1 MRATLQ
7 VIGGPYAGKRVVLAS
22 GQSATFG
29 RTPEADYQFADDPMM
44 SSRHFAVQLEGEV
57 CRVRDLD
64 SRNGTYVDD
73 KRVLE
78 RLLVS
83 GCVIRAGDT
92 KFSVT
97 LVGAIATSSPGVSDL
112 AALSPPPARE
122 RAGTMPPLGEALPAL
137 SIPVSGPAAPS
148 GVPPAR
154 PLAQTQVAPQLERW
168 RSLASRE
175 YELALDD
182 ADPAVRRN
190 ALLAA
195 AWKGQ
200 KWVLEYCRAQAARP
214 AGENWEALLLLAI
227 VGQREELPRLLAIGR
242 AAELGSLRFAAL
254 GAFGYPQV
262 MSEVMAGV
270 GSQEPNVAIAAAAAF
285 AKITGVEVAAQTV
298 EADNSV
304 GLPDAESA
312 ARQWQKLQSKFADS
326 QRWCRGFDVSRGVSP
341 DVLTGLDLES
351 RWEACLRGRYLGN
364 WKETPLDREQLA
376 DKLASP

>member
-44 SSRHFAVQLEGEV
+44 SSRHFAVRLEGEV
-57 CRVRDLD
+57 CRVRDLE

-78 RLLVS
+78 RALAT

-92 KFSVT
+92 KFTVT
-97 LVGAIATSSPGVSDL
+97 LAEAIAMTQPSASVPGASGSPPREHASPLPPL
-112 AALSPPPARE
+112 ADALSPLSFAPSGFAAPSA
-122 RAGTMPPLGEALPAL
+122 ALPAR
-137 SIPVSGPAAPS
+137 PVAE
-148 GVPPAR
+148 
-154 PLAQTQVAPQLERW
+154 TMVATPRERW
-168 RSLASRE
+168 RSLASRA

-182 ADPAVRRN
+182 ADPLVRRN

-214 AGENWEALLLLAI
+214 ATENWDALLLLAI
-227 VGQREELPRLLAIGR
+227 VGQREELPRVLAIGR
-242 AAELGSLRFAAL
+242 AAELGPPRFAVL

-262 MSEVMAGV
+262 MSELLAGIE
-270 GSQEPNVAIAAAAAF
+270 SQDPAVASAAAAAF
-285 AKITGVEVAAQTV
+285 AKITGVEVAAKV
-298 EADNSV
+298 AGADEV
-304 GLPDAESA
+304 VPVPDAESA
-312 ARQWQKLQSKFADS
+312 ARQWRKIQSKFADS
-326 QRWCRGFDVSRGVSP
+326 QRWRRGFDVSRGVSP
-341 DVLTGLDLES
+341 DVLPSLDLES
-351 RWEACLRGRYLGN
+351 RWEACLRGHFLGT
-364 WKETPLDREQLA
+364 WKDSPLDREQLA
-376 DKLASP
+376 DKLASL